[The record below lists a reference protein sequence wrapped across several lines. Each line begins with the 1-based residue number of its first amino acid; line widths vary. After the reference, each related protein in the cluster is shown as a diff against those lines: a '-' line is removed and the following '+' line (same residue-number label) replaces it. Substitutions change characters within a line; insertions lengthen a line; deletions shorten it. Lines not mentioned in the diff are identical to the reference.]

1 MEFYNNNKIIKVY
14 MDMDDF
20 LFPPQD
26 DWRSLR
32 QCATIRSHING
43 LVIEMLIEWNYR
55 RNVAIFEKGGHR
67 SFIDIPRYDR
77 ITIRE
82 VLGMNNIFFDR
93 AEMINM
99 EGNVDDILST
109 PVEDIQE
116 HVTIEIWTIE
126 SDVLNISN
134 ITNIPNISIG

>member
-1 MEFYNNNKIIKVY
+1 

-26 DWRSLR
+26 DWHSLKR
-32 QCATIRSHING
+32 CATIRAHING
-43 LVIEMLIEWNYR
+43 LMIEMLIEWNIR
-55 RNVAIFEKGGHR
+55 RNVAIFEKGGNR
-67 SFIDIPRYDR
+67 SFIDVPRYES

-93 AEMINM
+93 AEINV
-99 EGNVDDILST
+99 EQNDDANDNDANVANILAT
-109 PVEDIQE
+109 PVEDIEQ

-126 SDVLNISN
+126 S
-134 ITNIPNISIG
+134 NIPNPNIPIG

>member
-1 MEFYNNNKIIKVY
+1 

-26 DWRSLR
+26 DWHSLR
-32 QCATIRSHING
+32 QCATIQAHING
-43 LVIEMLIEWNYR
+43 LMIEMLIEWNIR
-55 RNVAIFEKGGHR
+55 RNVVIFEKGGHR
-67 SFIDIPRYDR
+67 SFIDVPRYDR

-93 AEMINM
+93 AEMD
-99 EGNVDDILST
+99 GNTDNVVENILST
-109 PVEDIQE
+109 PVEDVHS

-126 SDVLNISN
+126 PSI
-134 ITNIPNISIG
+134 NIPNIPNIHNIPNTNIG

>member
-1 MEFYNNNKIIKVY
+1 

-26 DWRSLR
+26 DWHSLKR
-32 QCATIRSHING
+32 CATIRAHING
-43 LVIEMLIEWNYR
+43 LMIEMLIEWNIR
-55 RNVAIFEKGGHR
+55 RNVAIFEKGGDR
-67 SFIDIPRYDR
+67 SFIDVPRYER

-93 AEMINM
+93 AEMINV
-99 EGNVDDILST
+99 ERNDENDANVANILAT
-109 PVEDIQE
+109 PVEDIEQ

-126 SDVLNISN
+126 SNN
-134 ITNIPNISIG
+134 NIPNIPIG